1 MLLTYHPP
9 TGFMTRIKGLKSD
22 IMKRV
27 SRVMS
32 DEDMRN
38 LRTIRTKLTNIE
50 EPQRA
55 QMSTGLF
62 V

>member
-1 MLLTYHPP
+1 
-9 TGFMTRIKGLKSD
+9 MTRIKGLKSD

-38 LRTIRTKLTNIE
+38 LRTIRSKLSHIE
-50 EPQRA
+50 EPQNSAGRGCD
-55 QMSTGLF
+55 SVPLL
-62 V
+62 